1 MFGVD
6 KPLRAAMPRVLH
18 LGKAAGKPGEV
29 YYP

>member
-1 MFGVD
+1 MFKVS
-6 KPLRAAMPRVLH
+6 KALRVAMPRVLH